1 MKILDLIALQDFTTV
16 EAHGVIRG
24 VKGQPIGPVMY
35 STAKRLIKDKLAAR
49 KRGKKGDEI
58 WQQEADK

>member
-1 MKILDLIALQDFTTV
+1 MKVYDLIALQDFSTI

-35 STAKRLIKDKLAAR
+35 STAKRLIQDGLAKKQRTA
-49 KRGKKGDEI
+49 KRGEGE
-58 WQQEADK
+58 